1 MNKLEVRT
9 VFIDHKQNNQ
19 LGQLVTAE
27 FVVNNKTYLV
37 TKISIFSFIV
47 NYSRELQIEVNIRK
61 KEKVEKVMNVS

>member
-9 VFIDHKQNNQ
+9 VFIDHRQNDQ

-37 TKISIFSFIV
+37 TKISSFIV

-61 KEKVEKVMNVS
+61 KEKVERNMNVS

>member
-9 VFIDHKQNNQ
+9 VFVDHRQNDQ
-19 LGQLVTAE
+19 LEQLVTAE

-37 TKISIFSFIV
+37 TKISSFIV

-61 KEKVEKVMNVS
+61 KE